1 MTNPG
6 REIGAV
12 LSDDARRRWPAV
24 TPTECIAILGINTVM
39 ELFVFRSF
47 HSTNCQQKLSST
59 AKKSAMKILNLL
71 PLIMLSLLPT
81 SFSLFLQC
89 TGMVQIY
96 EASPDY
102 SGVGGS
108 YGFIGKVRFLTSIMS
123 QTKET
128 TLTYP
133 L

>member
-1 MTNPG
+1 M
-6 REIGAV
+6 
-12 LSDDARRRWPAV
+12 ARCDTDRV
-24 TPTECIAILGINTVM
+24 YCNLGYKYCHGTVR
-39 ELFVFRSF
+39 LPFFSLD
-47 HSTNCQQKLSST
+47 KLSAKTLLYS
-59 AKKSAMKILNLL
+59 KKSAMKILNLL